1 MIESKEGLVAF
12 RTICPGGRKGFD
24 VVRVSGRYFPIF
36 EPVALIAGTDE
47 KEALAM
53 AQEILDGQR

>member
-1 MIESKEGLVAF
+1 MLESKEGLIAF

-36 EPVALIAGTDE
+36 EPVALIAGADE
-47 KEALAM
+47 ADALRV
-53 AQEILDGQR
+53 AQELLDGER